1 LDCKILP
8 EEEPGKELRGKIKSD
23 IIRPEPMKNQTLTK
37 KI

>member
-8 EEEPGKELRGKIKSD
+8 GEEPGKELRGKIKSD
-23 IIRPEPMKNQTLTK
+23 IIIPEPMKNQTQPK